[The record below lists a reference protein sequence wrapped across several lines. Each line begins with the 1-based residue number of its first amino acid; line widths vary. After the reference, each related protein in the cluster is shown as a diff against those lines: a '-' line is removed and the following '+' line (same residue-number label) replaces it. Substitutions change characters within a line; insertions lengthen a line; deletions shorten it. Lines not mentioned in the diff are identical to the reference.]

1 MFLIHITTEGER
13 WDQLANRYYGNPLQY
28 EPIVAAN
35 PDVSLSPIL
44 PSGLSLAIPLI
55 EQEDLSQELPPW
67 LK

>member
-28 EPIVAAN
+28 APIVAAN
-35 PDVSLSPIL
+35 PDVSLSPTL

-55 EQEDLSQELPPW
+55 EQQDLSQELPPW
-67 LK
+67 LR